1 MYIFLSP
8 DNRPQ
13 TQNVRPESLAIFPNY
28 QPGSEVKKF
37 PDHQCWNEA
46 KNVTNLDFLLHYI
59 CKVYFA
65 WQTRKINDRLH
76 TCKQYWAGVLVSVKF

>member
-46 KNVTNLDFLLHYI
+46 KNVTNLDFLLHYA
-59 CKVYFA
+59 KF
-65 WQTRKINDRLH
+65 TLLDRLGKSMIVCIPASS
-76 TCKQYWAGVLVSVKF
+76 TEQVYLYLLNSR